1 MISKDAPDWH
11 MVEEN
16 TSGWGGFRTK
26 RAQSPRARNR
36 QAALSARAEDTVAGV
51 RRLDDGRGFVNV
63 RMTENRKRA
72 GSCSVHGAYDASGN
86 ADADGRDRS
95 AEEMRPG
102 CTVHASTGRVRR
114 VQVVVKGAKGT
125 GTVNVASFRRRFL
138 RTGLNGR
145 KREIVRGSEH
155 WRGEGHAADTRAE
168 SRVMG
173 GRF

>member
-1 MISKDAPDWH
+1 MRHMKSELGALRDLRGRLTSIDRATRLVVQGMEHRVRRRGTHGPSGCFPPVPAP
-11 MVEEN
+11 VRLRCREIGRE
-16 TSGWGGFRTK
+16 K

-36 QAALSARAEDTVAGV
+36 QAAFSARAEDTVAGV

-125 GTVNVASFRRRFL
+125 GTVNVASFRR
-138 RTGLNGR
+138 
-145 KREIVRGSEH
+145 
-155 WRGEGHAADTRAE
+155 
-168 SRVMG
+168 
-173 GRF
+173 